1 MDLSSDVVDDH
12 FDLAIVGSGSGNSL
26 LDERFSG
33 MKVALIDR
41 GVFGGTCL
49 NNGCI
54 PTKMFVIPADYAI
67 APREAGRLGV
77 DLTLRATQYDQIRD
91 RVFGRIDPIS
101 RDGLRWREQSDNVTV
116 FEGTASFDDPHT
128 LSIRLNDG
136 GGTRITADRFVL
148 AAGSRPRW
156 PMIPGLD
163 APQVAGRVHT
173 SETIMRLDRLPRSL
187 VILGGGF
194 VAAEFAHVFAALGSK
209 VTVINRSEHLL
220 RQEDQ
225 DIAAAFTEEMAGY
238 VSVRLGQQ
246 VVGLEAD
253 DQGLVVLCRDEL
265 GTDYDYPADVVLL
278 AAGRIPNGDT
288 LNLDAAGVDMTRD
301 GFVVVDEFQRTTAP
315 HVWALGDVCSPH
327 MLKHVANAEMR
338 TVQHNLLHPDDL
350 RAAPHEAIPQ
360 AVFSHPQVAS
370 VGATEQHLVATG
382 RRYVKAVQRY
392 ADVAHGWALED
403 ERHFVKLLGDP
414 DTGLLLG
421 AHIIGPYAASLIQSL
436 IQAMSFGMS
445 YRGLA
450 RGQYWIHPA
459 MTEVVENALLKL
471 EEASAMV
478 SREELGGL

>member
-1 MDLSSDVVDDH
+1 
-12 FDLAIVGSGSGNSL
+12 
-26 LDERFSG
+26 
-33 MKVALIDR
+33 
-41 GVFGGTCL
+41 
-49 NNGCI
+49 
-54 PTKMFVIPADYAI
+54 
-67 APREAGRLGV
+67 
-77 DLTLRATQYDQIRD
+77 
-91 RVFGRIDPIS
+91 
-101 RDGLRWREQSDNVTV
+101 
-116 FEGTASFDDPHT
+116 
-128 LSIRLNDG
+128 
-136 GGTRITADRFVL
+136 
-148 AAGSRPRW
+148 
-156 PMIPGLD
+156 
-163 APQVAGRVHT
+163 
-173 SETIMRLDRLPRSL
+173 MRLDRLPRSL

-288 LNLDAAGVDMTRD
+288 LNLDAAGVDMSRD